1 MFRISARACAFCLVA
16 GCAFFVA
23 AQLPATAATVTYY
36 ACINNSTGAV
46 RIVSQST
53 VCNTGEHKIQWNQTG
68 PQGPQGP
75 QGPKGA
81 TGAQGPKGAT
91 GATGATGPQGPQ
103 GLQGAKGATG
113 ATGATGPQGPQGLQG
128 PQGPAGLSSGSFEL
142 LQADLFPTLVDVPV
156 VYLISNEAETASWY
170 FVSASLLLYIDA
182 NDGAAYCFDSLH
194 STGTASQYGGSS
206 LTGGYQQVSITDAV
220 FLNAGDYVQV
230 SCYSENGDGGSFLY
244 NGAITALQI
253 NSFFAARYQPP
264 ATGQAHPRPLKR

>member
-1 MFRISARACAFCLVA
+1 MFRISVRAYAFVLVA

-23 AQLPATAATVTYY
+23 AQPPATAATVTYY

-68 PQGPQGP
+68 PEGP

-91 GATGATGPQGPQ
+91 GPTGPTGPQGPQ
-103 GLQGAKGATG
+103 GPQGAKG

-142 LQADLFPTLVDVPV
+142 LQADLFPTLVSAPV

-170 FVSASLLLYIDA
+170 FVSASLLLYVDA

-194 STGTASQYGGSS
+194 STGTASQYSGSS
-206 LTGGYQQVSITDAV
+206 LTGGYQPVSITDAV

-253 NSFFAARYQPP
+253 NSFFAAKYQPP
-264 ATGQAHPRPLKR
+264 ATGQAHPKPLMK